1 MPNTMPDKEYA
12 IFPIGPLTSLPVLS
26 NYDPNNW
33 THIPSGAL
41 IGHVSWDYANS
52 GMGISSPWPANV
64 LPMSLGQAVTDWI
77 TLCGFE
83 LKTIDLNTGEEVST
97 GYNILWQYKIRQAG
111 SNQNRWYS
119 VRVAKI
125 SITNPSDVTELAT
138 ANGHI
143 GETNYYDKW
152 KYDGFVFG
160 GIYTHNNKKW
170 YLVGVGGAWE
180 RTIAQY
186 RAFTAN
192 SIAICEDWFIN
203 ARYVDPIFVTE
214 DPNEGD
220 NPPYGPGAGGEGGGN
235 GRHNLPD
242 ENIPVPGLPTI
253 GAASVSWLHL
263 FKMSESDIS
272 AFGNDLVQAT
282 NWQAIQAYF
291 SDPLDAII
299 GINLVPVDMP
309 TSGQRTPVIGSF
321 SWSRAF
327 DVVSEEFYELDC
339 GEVNIDPY
347 WDSAFDMNP
356 FTKIFIFLPF
366 IGVRELNADEVMGT
380 TVGVIYHVDVCTG
393 DCTAFVT
400 KKAQADPV
408 YGPIKNQVI
417 AQFNGNCAVR
427 VPTGRISQDAAIG
440 AAMSLLGQAA
450 HVGGAIA
457 GAAFGAPETIAAA
470 QVATQ
475 VSSATMHA
483 VEGGKTKV
491 ERSGSLAAAAGYMG
505 ILKPYIIRAIPQQV
519 LPTNYQILEGY
530 PANKA
535 ATLSQFAGSGLN
547 TVEAIRLTGFTGYDS
562 EQDELISILQ
572 GGVLV

>member
-1 MPNTMPDKEYA
+1 MANHTFAKCFNPDLGPYKPLPFYNMALLPDIYRTLALQPQYFLGIEHGAYSRDIRLKESIKLTAPSAPDPSTTWHNICGYLLYEVDGFGTKTFSGYNLVWQYQCDQVQTDWLRYILRLIKVSA
-12 IFPIGPLTSLPVLS
+12 TQPLDMTVLCS
-26 NYDPNNW
+26 NV
-33 THIPSGAL
+33 I
-41 IGHVSWDYANS
+41 
-52 GMGISSPWPANV
+52 
-64 LPMSLGQAVTDWI
+64 SLGGA
-77 TLCGFE
+77 
-83 LKTIDLNTGEEVST
+83 
-97 GYNILWQYKIRQAG
+97 
-111 SNQNRWYS
+111 
-119 VRVAKI
+119 
-125 SITNPSDVTELAT
+125 
-138 ANGHI
+138 
-143 GETNYYDKW
+143 
-152 KYDGFVFG
+152 G
-160 GIYTHNNKKW
+160 GIYTVEP
-170 YLVGVGGAWE
+170 YLIAFPAVHEGRVYKAIGVGAVYNKNTTSPHYVTYGTLAVSDKWFTDNGYDD
-180 RTIAQY
+180 TIVE
-186 RAFTAN
+186 
-192 SIAICEDWFIN
+192 ID
-203 ARYVDPIFVTE
+203 
-214 DPNEGD
+214 DPNEID
-220 NPPYGPGAGGEGGGN
+220 DPPYGPGAGGEGGGT
-235 GRHNLPD
+235 GGHDLPD
-242 ENIPVPGLPTI
+242 EDIPVPALPTI

-282 NWQAIQAYF
+282 NWQAIQAFF

-366 IGVRELNADEVMGT
+366 IGVKELNADEVMGAA
-380 TVGVIYHVDVCTG
+380 VGVVYHVDVCTG

-400 KKAQADPV
+400 KKAQTDPV
-408 YGPIKNQVI
+408 YGAIKDQVI

-440 AAMSLLGQAA
+440 AAMSILGQAA

-475 VSSATMHA
+475 VSTATMHA

-519 LPTNYQILEGY
+519 LPTNYKMLEGY

-535 ATLSQFAGSGLN
+535 GSLSQFRGTGLN
-547 TVEAIRLTGFTGYDS
+547 TVEAIQLAGFTGYDS
-562 EQDELISILQ
+562 EQDELLSILQ

>member
-1 MPNTMPDKEYA
+1 MANHTFTKCFNPDLGPYKPLPFYNLDILPNAYRNIALHPDYYLGIENNTYTRDIRLKESIKLTAPSAPDPSTTWHTICGYLLYEVDGFGTKTFSGYNLVWQYQCDTVQTDWLRYILRIIKISA
-12 IFPIGPLTSLPVLS
+12 TQPLDVTVLA
-26 NYDPNNW
+26 
-33 THIPSGAL
+33 TEI
-41 IGHVSWDYANS
+41 V
-52 GMGISSPWPANV
+52 
-64 LPMSLGQAVTDWI
+64 SLGGA
-77 TLCGFE
+77 
-83 LKTIDLNTGEEVST
+83 
-97 GYNILWQYKIRQAG
+97 
-111 SNQNRWYS
+111 
-119 VRVAKI
+119 
-125 SITNPSDVTELAT
+125 
-138 ANGHI
+138 
-143 GETNYYDKW
+143 
-152 KYDGFVFG
+152 G
-160 GIYTHNNKKW
+160 GIYTVEPH
-170 YLVGVGGAWE
+170 LVAFPIEHDGKLYKAIGVGAIYNKNTTLAHYVTYGTLAVSDKWFKDNGYDD
-180 RTIAQY
+180 TIVE
-186 RAFTAN
+186 
-192 SIAICEDWFIN
+192 ID
-203 ARYVDPIFVTE
+203 
-214 DPNEGD
+214 DPNEID
-220 NPPYGPGAGGEGGGN
+220 DPPYGPGSGGEGGGT
-235 GRHNLPD
+235 GEHILPD
-242 ENIPVPGLPTI
+242 EDILVPTLPTI

-282 NWQAIQAYF
+282 NWQAIQAFF

-299 GINLVPVDMP
+299 GINLVPVDMA
-309 TSGQRTPVIGSF
+309 TSGQRTPVIGNF

-339 GEVNIDPY
+339 GEVDIDPY

-356 FTKIFIFLPF
+356 FTKIFIYLPF
-366 IGVRELNADEVMGT
+366 IGTRELNADEVMGT

-400 KKAQADPV
+400 KKAQTDPV
-408 YGPIKNQVI
+408 YGPIKDQVI

-475 VSSATMHA
+475 VSTATMHA

-519 LPTNYQILEGY
+519 LPSNYKMLEGY

-535 ATLSQFAGSGLN
+535 GSLSIFRGTGLN
-547 TVEAIRLTGFTGYDS
+547 TVEAIQLAGFTGYDS

>member
-1 MPNTMPDKEYA
+1 MANHTFAKCFNPDLGPYKPLPLYNMALLPEVYRNIASQPQYFLGIEHGTYTRDIRLKESIKLNA
-12 IFPIGPLTSLPVLS
+12 PSEP
-26 NYDPNNW
+26 DPATTWHNICGYLLYEVDGFG
-33 THIPSGAL
+33 TKTFSGYNL
-41 IGHVSWDYANS
+41 VWQYQCD
-52 GMGISSPWPANV
+52 NV
-64 LPMSLGQAVTDWI
+64 QTDWI
-77 TLCGFE
+77 RYVLR
-83 LKTIDLNTGEEVST
+83 LI
-97 GYNILWQYKIRQAG
+97 
-111 SNQNRWYS
+111 
-119 VRVAKI
+119 KI
-125 SITNPSDVTELAT
+125 SATQPLDVTVLAT
-138 ANGHI
+138 EIVSLGGA
-143 GETNYYDKW
+143 
-152 KYDGFVFG
+152 G
-160 GIYTHNNKKW
+160 GIYTVEP
-170 YLVGVGGAWE
+170 YLIAFPAVHEGRIYKAIGVGAVYNKNTTLAHYVTYGTLAVSDKWFTDNGYDD
-180 RTIAQY
+180 TIVE
-186 RAFTAN
+186 
-192 SIAICEDWFIN
+192 ID
-203 ARYVDPIFVTE
+203 
-214 DPNEGD
+214 DPNEID
-220 NPPYGPGAGGEGGGN
+220 DPPYGPGAGGEGGGT
-235 GRHNLPD
+235 GRHELPD
-242 ENIPVPGLPTI
+242 EDIPVPTLPTI

-282 NWQAIQAYF
+282 NWQAIQAFF

-339 GEVNIDPY
+339 GYVNIDPY

-366 IGVRELNADEVMGT
+366 IGVREINADEVMGAA
-380 TVGVIYHVDVCTG
+380 VGVVYHVDVCTG

-400 KKAQADPV
+400 KKAQTDPV
-408 YGPIKNQVI
+408 YGAIKDQVI

-427 VPTGRISQDAAIG
+427 VPTGRVSQDAAIG
-440 AAMSLLGQAA
+440 AAMSILGQAA

-475 VSSATMHA
+475 VSTATMHA

-519 LPTNYQILEGY
+519 LPTNYKMLEGY

-535 ATLSQFAGSGLN
+535 GSLSQFRGTGLN
-547 TVEAIRLTGFTGYDS
+547 TVEAIQLEGFTGYDS

-572 GGVLV
+572 GGVEV